1 MVELGLVVLMA
12 ESNENKANFS
22 FQLEL
27 VLGFDDNSSLR
38 VKTALLQP
46 RNM

>member
-1 MVELGLVVLMA
+1 MVEVGLVVLMA

-27 VLGFDDNSSLR
+27 VFGFDDNSSLR
-38 VKTALLQP
+38 VKKALLQP